1 VTEPAVVQARTVE
14 DVQVVSIRGEVDLS
28 NATEVRDAI
37 GQVASADVT
46 VIVVDLSETGY
57 LDSSGIAMLFR
68 LAERLG
74 HRRQELRLVV
84 PPDSPSGPR
93 SSSRTCLRPSR
104 SKTRSSDPRWPTR
117 ASQIRSGR

>member
-37 GQVASADVT
+37 GQIASADVT

-84 PPDSPSGPR
+84 PPDSP
-93 SSSRTCLRPSR
+93 LRAALELTNLPQ
-104 SKTRSSDPRWPTR
+104 TIPVQD
-117 ASQIRSGR
+117 ALE

>member
-1 VTEPAVVQARTVE
+1 MTEPAVVEARTVE

-84 PPDSPSGPR
+84 PPDSP
-93 SSSRTCLRPSR
+93 LRAALELTNLPQ
-104 SKTRSSDPRWPTR
+104 TIAVQD
-117 ASQIRSGR
+117 ALE

>member
-1 VTEPAVVQARTVE
+1 VTENAFVEARTVGG
-14 DVQVVSIRGEVDLS
+14 VQVVSIRGEIDLS

-37 GQVASADVT
+37 GRLASDEVS
-46 VIVVDLSETGY
+46 VIVVDLSGTDY

-84 PPDSPSGPR
+84 PPDSPI
-93 SSSRTCLRPSR
+93 RTALELTNLPQAIAVQDSLE
-104 SKTRSSDPRWPTR
+104 
-117 ASQIRSGR
+117 

>member
-37 GQVASADVT
+37 GQIASADVT
-46 VIVVDLSETGY
+46 VIVVDLSETGH

-84 PPDSPSGPR
+84 PPDSP
-93 SSSRTCLRPSR
+93 LRAALELTNLPQ
-104 SKTRSSDPRWPTR
+104 TIPVQD
-117 ASQIRSGR
+117 ALE

>member
-1 VTEPAVVQARTVE
+1 VTEPAVVEARTVE

-84 PPDSPSGPR
+84 PPDSP
-93 SSSRTCLRPSR
+93 LRAALELTNLPQ
-104 SKTRSSDPRWPTR
+104 TIAVQD
-117 ASQIRSGR
+117 ALE

>member
-1 VTEPAVVQARTVE
+1 VTEPAVVEARTVE

-84 PPDSPSGPR
+84 PPDSP
-93 SSSRTCLRPSR
+93 LRGALELTNLPQ
-104 SKTRSSDPRWPTR
+104 TIAVQD
-117 ASQIRSGR
+117 ALE

>member
-37 GQVASADVT
+37 GQIASADLT

-84 PPDSPSGPR
+84 PPDSP
-93 SSSRTCLRPSR
+93 LRAALELTNLPQ
-104 SKTRSSDPRWPTR
+104 TIPVQD
-117 ASQIRSGR
+117 ALE

>member
-1 VTEPAVVQARTVE
+1 VTGNALVEARTAE
-14 DVQVVSIRGEVDLS
+14 GVQVVSIRGEIDLS

-37 GQVASADVT
+37 GRLASDEVSA
-46 VIVVDLSETGY
+46 IVVDLSGTDY

-84 PPDSPSGPR
+84 PPDSPI
-93 SSSRTCLRPSR
+93 RTALELTNLPQ
-104 SKTRSSDPRWPTR
+104 TMPVLDELD
-117 ASQIRSGR
+117 

>member
-1 VTEPAVVQARTVE
+1 VTEPAVVEARTVE

-84 PPDSPSGPR
+84 PPDSP
-93 SSSRTCLRPSR
+93 LRAALELTNLPQ
-104 SKTRSSDPRWPTR
+104 TIPVQD
-117 ASQIRSGR
+117 ALE

>member
-1 VTEPAVVQARTVE
+1 MTEPAVVQARTVE

-37 GQVASADVT
+37 GQIASADVT

-84 PPDSPSGPR
+84 PPDSPV
-93 SSSRTCLRPSR
+93 
-104 SKTRSSDPRWPTR
+104 R
-117 ASQIRSGR
+117 AALELTNLPQTIAVQDAVE

>member
-1 VTEPAVVQARTVE
+1 VTEPAVVEARTVE

-37 GQVASADVT
+37 GQIASADLT

-84 PPDSPSGPR
+84 PPDSP
-93 SSSRTCLRPSR
+93 LRAALELTNLPQ
-104 SKTRSSDPRWPTR
+104 TIPVQD
-117 ASQIRSGR
+117 ALE

>member
-1 VTEPAVVQARTVE
+1 VTDRAVVEARTV
-14 DVQVVSIRGEVDLS
+14 DGVQVVGISGEVDLA

-37 GQVASADVT
+37 GRAASADVT
-46 VIVVDLSETGY
+46 VVVVDLGETAY

-84 PPDSPSGPR
+84 PPDSPI
-93 SSSRTCLRPSR
+93 RTALELTSLPQAIAVQD
-104 SKTRSSDPRWPTR
+104 TL
-117 ASQIRSGR
+117 G

>member
-1 VTEPAVVQARTVE
+1 VTEPAVVQARTVK

-37 GQVASADVT
+37 GQIASADLT

-84 PPDSPSGPR
+84 PPDSP
-93 SSSRTCLRPSR
+93 LRAALELTNLPQ
-104 SKTRSSDPRWPTR
+104 TIPVQD
-117 ASQIRSGR
+117 ALE